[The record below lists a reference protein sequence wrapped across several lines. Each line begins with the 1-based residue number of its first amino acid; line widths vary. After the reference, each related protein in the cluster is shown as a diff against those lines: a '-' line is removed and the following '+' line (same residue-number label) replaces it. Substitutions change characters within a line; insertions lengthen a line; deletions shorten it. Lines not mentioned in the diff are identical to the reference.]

1 LNRSIPALLVA
12 AGMILAAGTI
22 LAGTPVAAGD
32 KTDTAPPKAE
42 TAGAPAA
49 DTVEPGK
56 TATEAVTHPSAVP
69 PSEGAVGTGKPP
81 TAEAPPSTAR

>member
-1 LNRSIPALLVA
+1 
-12 AGMILAAGTI
+12 MILAAGTI

-32 KTDTAPPKAE
+32 KAGGKTDTAPPKAE

>member
-1 LNRSIPALLVA
+1 MNRSIPALLVA
-12 AGMILAAGTI
+12 VGMILAAGTI

-42 TAGAPAA
+42 TTGAPAA

-81 TAEAPPSTAR
+81 TADAPPSTAR